1 MEADVWAGSPFLT
14 EEKLLP
20 LPSVAADSLSVACSC
35 TPPGDKK
42 SVGWGVSHP
51 HRAGMCNAE

>member
-14 EEKLLP
+14 EEKL

-42 SVGWGVSHP
+42 SVGWGVSRP
-51 HRAGMCNAE
+51 HRAGKCNAE